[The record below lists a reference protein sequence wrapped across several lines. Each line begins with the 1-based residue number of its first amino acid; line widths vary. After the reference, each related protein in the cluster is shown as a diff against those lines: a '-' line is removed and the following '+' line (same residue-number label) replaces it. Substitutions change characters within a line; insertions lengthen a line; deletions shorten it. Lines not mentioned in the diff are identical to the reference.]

1 MDLNRHLPVGA
12 GAAADGQDT
21 VEPGRGRI
29 RGLEPHHCAEIVQRR
44 IDGLVAGEPLHHLGR
59 AVAVAVGVDQDLAA
73 RMGLD
78 GVARMQVHDAVGAH
92 DLPVGAARQHLAVEP
107 RPFDR
112 AAEDVD
118 DATLAIGRVA
128 EHLDA
133 AERRRQ
139 RENRRLGNER
149 HGCLTPAPATPK
161 FRHETGAQAMRT
173 AAISGLSMKRRDA
186 IKLLGAAAASQLWP
200 VSGHGQAR
208 KKIGFLYPGLSGP
221 GKIRLQAF
229 REGLREAGWGD
240 AQVEIEARYAEGVV
254 ARNHTLAAE
263 LVAAKVD
270 VLVPISFISVEAAR
284 AVTKTIP
291 IVVGDLETDPIA
303 NGIAATLAR
312 PGGNITGVYFD
323 FPDFSTKWI
332 ELLKEAMTRLSKVIV
347 VRDPA
352 SPSPQLKGVQA
363 AAGWMS
369 VKLDLIDVGS
379 FEEFDAAF
387 QSVGGQRPDA
397 VLILSS
403 PLFGTNPGRVA
414 ELTTKYRLPTIM
426 LFPEFARAGGLMAY
440 GVNLLG
446 MFHQVD

>member
-1 MDLNRHLPVGA
+1 
-12 GAAADGQDT
+12 
-21 VEPGRGRI
+21 
-29 RGLEPHHCAEIVQRR
+29 
-44 IDGLVAGEPLHHLGR
+44 
-59 AVAVAVGVDQDLAA
+59 
-73 RMGLD
+73 
-78 GVARMQVHDAVGAH
+78 
-92 DLPVGAARQHLAVEP
+92 
-107 RPFDR
+107 
-112 AAEDVD
+112 
-118 DATLAIGRVA
+118 
-128 EHLDA
+128 
-133 AERRRQ
+133 
-139 RENRRLGNER
+139 
-149 HGCLTPAPATPK
+149 
-161 FRHETGAQAMRT
+161 
-173 AAISGLSMKRRDA
+173 MKRRDA

-332 ELLKEAMTRLSKVIV
+332 ELLKEAMPRLSKVVV
-347 VRDPA
+347 VRDPS
-352 SPSPQLKGVQA
+352 SPSPQLKGIET
-363 AAGWMS
+363 AAGWLNI
-369 VKLDLIDVGS
+369 KLDGIIDATS
-379 FEEFDAAF
+379 LDELDAAF
-387 QSVGGQRPDA
+387 RAASEWKPDA

-414 ELTTKYRLPTIM
+414 ELTTKYRLPAIT
-426 LFPEFARAGGLMAY
+426 LFPEFARVGGMMAY

-446 MFHQVD
+446 MFHQVGGMAGKVLSGAKPADLPIERPTKFELVVNAKTAKAFGVELPTSVLLRADEVIE

>member
-1 MDLNRHLPVGA
+1 
-12 GAAADGQDT
+12 
-21 VEPGRGRI
+21 
-29 RGLEPHHCAEIVQRR
+29 
-44 IDGLVAGEPLHHLGR
+44 
-59 AVAVAVGVDQDLAA
+59 
-73 RMGLD
+73 
-78 GVARMQVHDAVGAH
+78 
-92 DLPVGAARQHLAVEP
+92 
-107 RPFDR
+107 
-112 AAEDVD
+112 
-118 DATLAIGRVA
+118 
-128 EHLDA
+128 
-133 AERRRQ
+133 
-139 RENRRLGNER
+139 
-149 HGCLTPAPATPK
+149 
-161 FRHETGAQAMRT
+161 
-173 AAISGLSMKRRDA
+173 MKRRDA

-332 ELLKEAMTRLSKVIV
+332 ELLKEAMPRLSKVVV
-347 VRDPA
+347 VRDPS
-352 SPSPQLKGVQA
+352 SPSPQLKGIET
-363 AAGWMS
+363 AAGWLNIR
-369 VKLDLIDVGS
+369 LDGIIDATS
-379 FEEFDAAF
+379 LDELDAAF
-387 QSVGGQRPDA
+387 RAASERKPDA

-414 ELTTKYRLPTIM
+414 ELTTKYRLPAIT
-426 LFPEFARAGGLMAY
+426 LFPEFARVGGMMAY

-446 MFHQVD
+446 MFHQVGGMAGKVLSGAKPADLPIERPTKFELVVNAKTAKAFGVELPTSVLLRADEVIE